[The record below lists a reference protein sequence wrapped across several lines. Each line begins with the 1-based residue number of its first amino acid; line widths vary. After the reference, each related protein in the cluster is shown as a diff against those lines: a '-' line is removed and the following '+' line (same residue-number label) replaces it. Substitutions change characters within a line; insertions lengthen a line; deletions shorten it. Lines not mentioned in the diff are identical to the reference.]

1 MIKTCAIGLTG
12 GKDKDMK
19 EYRVD
24 VFNGGSHTKHF
35 FDTEADARTFGNS
48 QKNKIV
54 FLLKYLI
61 DDKYDVLEVLD
72 N

>member
-1 MIKTCAIGLTG
+1 MN
-12 GKDKDMK
+12 

-24 VFNGGSHTKHF
+24 VFNGGLHTKHF
-35 FDTEADARTFGNS
+35 FDTEADARTFGQN

-54 FLLKYLI
+54 FLLKHLI
-61 DDKYDVLEVLD
+61 DDKYDVLEVFD